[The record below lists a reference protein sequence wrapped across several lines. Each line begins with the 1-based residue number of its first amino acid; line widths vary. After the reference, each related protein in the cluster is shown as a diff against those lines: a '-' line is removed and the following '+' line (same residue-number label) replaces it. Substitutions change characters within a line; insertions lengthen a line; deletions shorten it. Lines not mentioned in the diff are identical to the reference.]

1 MSRASQQKFLEKL
14 NKELSRSSTEYRK
27 NTANYQA
34 HSFTV
39 TRKGLRRALTL
50 VLQNQFTDISK
61 PDVDTILTLL
71 EPDVR
76 KLIKHIGTDIKRIA
90 GKDPSVRLHTF
101 TTAKIVASFDAKTT
115 NRYAKI
121 YSTYKQQI
129 KIIASHFS
137 KSVKIVLG
145 KKTEMQAGDI
155 FNLEHGHLEGIVESQ
170 VRDAIDNSVLDDS
183 QRSKSVI
190 IKFFKKRKIDL
201 KVVRDTKTDQMNVF
215 IGSAVDNK
223 QEGGISKNR
232 KADLKKTLNKAI
244 QELADG
250 GYFTELKG
258 SDSFKQIKEKQA
270 KNAVLKSFKGKK
282 NHKVSKLEEVKHS
295 TTVAK
300 MNSAGKGAVTS
311 AALKRKRLK
320 KAKKNQGVSSTPL
333 QLIASLNKALPEKI
347 RENMNE
353 PALQNRTGRF
363 SNSVK
368 VTDIAT
374 TKTGLPSIGYTYRR
388 DPYEVFEASSGSRF
402 ADSDRDPRKL
412 IDKSIRDIASKL
424 AIGRF
429 FTRRT

>member
-76 KLIKHIGTDIKRIA
+76 KLIKHIGTEIKRIA

-101 TTAKIVASFDAKTT
+101 TAAKIVASFDAKTT
-115 NRYAKI
+115 SRYAKI
-121 YSTYKQQI
+121 YSVYKQQI

-145 KKTEMQAGDI
+145 KKSQTPAGDI
-155 FNLEHGHLEGIVESQ
+155 FNLEHGHLQGIVESQ

-183 QRSKSVI
+183 ERSKATV

-201 KVVRDTKTDQMNVF
+201 KVIRNTRTDQMNVF

-223 QEGGISKNR
+223 QEGGISKQR
-232 KADLKKTLNKAI
+232 KAALKKTLNKAI
-244 QELADG
+244 KELADG
-250 GYFTELKG
+250 GYFLELKG

-270 KNAVLKSFKGKK
+270 RNAVLSSFKGKK
-282 NHKVSKLEEVKHS
+282 NHTVSNLDKVKYTNTITKLS
-295 TTVAK
+295 
-300 MNSAGKGAVTS
+300 NSGKGAVVS
-311 AALKRKRLK
+311 AALKRRSLK
-320 KAKKNQGVSSTPL
+320 KAKKSQGLSSTPL
-333 QLIASLNKALPEKI
+333 QLIASLNKQLPQAV
-347 RENMNE
+347 RENMNQ
-353 PALQNRTGRF
+353 PALQNRTGRLA
-363 SNSVK
+363 NSAV

-374 TKTGLPSIGYTYRR
+374 TKTGLPSIGYTYDRGNYGQ
-388 DPYEVFEASSGSRF
+388 YEKSSGTSW
-402 ADSDRDPRKL
+402 ADPDRDPRTL